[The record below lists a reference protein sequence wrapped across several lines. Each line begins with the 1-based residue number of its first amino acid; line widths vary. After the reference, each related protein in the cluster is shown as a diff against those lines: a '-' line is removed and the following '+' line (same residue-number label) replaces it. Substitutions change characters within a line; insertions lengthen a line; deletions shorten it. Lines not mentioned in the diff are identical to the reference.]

1 VAATALFD
9 GSHEPRAPMTK
20 GRVRPRQ
27 LYFWIF
33 LGWPVVRDLG
43 ASNVMARSMIM
54 DGVAKETRISG
65 IRMEPGK
72 SLFTVASSPAPLLFL
87 KISINTR
94 FCRWPIAGRSL
105 RQWLMTCKVVLA
117 STLHLR
123 HFMLGAEKPGFP
135 ISGSSPR
142 RLLWIRFHSSNER
155 IVREDGSRVMS
166 LDESVDIQK
175 YWRRI
180 IFGLSL
186 FLSVCVVFSSLVF
199 IDLFYSVS
207 ESSLYVCEFIV
218 TIFMCVIL
226 HRRLSS
232 LLEGFQEDIFTPE
245 VVCAKLT

>member
-1 VAATALFD
+1 
-9 GSHEPRAPMTK
+9 
-20 GRVRPRQ
+20 
-27 LYFWIF
+27 
-33 LGWPVVRDLG
+33 
-43 ASNVMARSMIM
+43 
-54 DGVAKETRISG
+54 
-65 IRMEPGK
+65 
-72 SLFTVASSPAPLLFL
+72 
-87 KISINTR
+87 
-94 FCRWPIAGRSL
+94 
-105 RQWLMTCKVVLA
+105 
-117 STLHLR
+117 
-123 HFMLGAEKPGFP
+123 
-135 ISGSSPR
+135 
-142 RLLWIRFHSSNER
+142 
-155 IVREDGSRVMS
+155 MS